1 MTGGNPQGSEGDAGR
16 GAASS
21 LIHTTDL
28 VLAVVILAM
37 CAALYLATT
46 TFATVPASLAQNVQ
60 PTMFPRLLL
69 AVIAFMALLLPFEH
83 IQKKKQGI
91 DLESG
96 RRSRIKPIAFITA
109 LVLIGIVAITPWL
122 GSLVGMIIACA
133 VLPLLWGERRYWLVA
148 AFAILL
154 PLAVTFLFVRGLEVN
169 FLPGIVG
176 HVFR

>member
-1 MTGGNPQGSEGDAGR
+1 MTGKNPQGSEGDAGR
-16 GAASS
+16 GSASS
-21 LIHTTDL
+21 LIHRTDL
-28 VLAVVILAM
+28 VLAVIILAI
-37 CAALYLATT
+37 CGGLYLATT
-46 TFATVPASLAQNVQ
+46 TFAKVPASLAQNVQ

-83 IQKKKQGI
+83 VQKKKQGI

-96 RRSRIKPIAFITA
+96 RRSPIKPIAFITA
-109 LVLIGIVAITPWL
+109 LVLIGIVVITPWL
-122 GSLVGMIIACA
+122 GSLLAMIVACA
-133 VLPLLWGERRYWLVA
+133 VLPLLWGEGRYWLVA
-148 AFAILL
+148 TFAIVF